1 MATGQKRKHGQLDV
15 VHEKRDTGDV
25 RSGERRGAYTADRAA
40 ALSGVPKSTVHYWAR
55 REILVPSVS
64 AVRVKLWSYT
74 DLMGL
79 RTIYWLRRPKRASD
93 GWDVPPTTMTAVR
106 KALAELRELD
116 LTLWTEQ
123 GGPAVVVDRA
133 GDVYVR
139 VEPGVVEKPVG
150 VRPLDAD
157 LLEVIEPFS
166 TLEGTE
172 GPNLQAPR
180 PNLRIVPGKL
190 SGSPH
195 IVSTRIETIA
205 IAALGDRDLDPD
217 RIHALY
223 PVVASVRLQ
232 RRSTSSGS
240 SGAISG
246 SLPEP
251 ARSAEALRARSEL
264 PPTAGRCRR
273 PVLPRRRTR
282 ADLADRSTPRRPR

>member
-1 MATGQKRKHGQLDV
+1 MAL
-15 VHEKRDTGDV
+15 
-25 RSGERRGAYTADRAA
+25 GERRGAYTGDRAA

-55 REILVPSVS
+55 QGILVPSVS

-79 RTIYWLRRPKRASD
+79 RTIYWLRRPKRASH
-93 GWDVPPTTMTAVR
+93 GWDIPRTTMPAVK
-106 KALAELRELD
+106 KALAELRKLD
-116 LTLWTEQ
+116 LILWTEQ
-123 GGPAVVVDRA
+123 GGPAVAVDRA

-157 LLEVIEPFS
+157 LLELIEPFS

-223 PVVASVRLQ
+223 PAVAPV
-232 RRSTSSGS
+232 
-240 SGAISG
+240 AI
-246 SLPEP
+246 
-251 ARSAEALRARSEL
+251 AEALDLERQL
-264 PPTAGRCRR
+264 RR
-273 PVLPRRRTR
+273 NLK
-282 ADLADRSTPRRPR
+282 LAA